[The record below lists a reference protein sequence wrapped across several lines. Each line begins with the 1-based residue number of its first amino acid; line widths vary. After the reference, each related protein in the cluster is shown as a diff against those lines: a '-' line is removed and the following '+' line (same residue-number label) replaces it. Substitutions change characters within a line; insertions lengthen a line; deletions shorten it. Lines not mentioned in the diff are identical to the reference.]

1 MFLQRLLLH
10 ELSLVLLVSK
20 VLATKGE
27 HLNSINTRTECM
39 RKTKLYIASSLDSYI
54 ASDDGGIDWLFSD
67 ADYGYAKFYDSI
79 DTILV
84 GRKTYDQSLTF
95 DEYPYKGKKVY
106 VFTRRTEEKKN
117 DNDTHD
123 VEFIDEDIP
132 LFARHLI
139 QQSSAKKKDIW
150 LLGGGEIVSILLNA
164 GLIDEIILSIHPIIL
179 GKGIPL
185 FNNIKKQ
192 MKLQLQE
199 FIPFE
204 SGLVQLCYC
213 VLKN

>member
-1 MFLQRLLLH
+1 MHEKDKLH
-10 ELSLVLLVSK
+10 
-20 VLATKGE
+20 
-27 HLNSINTRTECM
+27 
-39 RKTKLYIASSLDSYI
+39 IASSLDSHI
-54 ASDDGGIDWLFSD
+54 ASDNGGIDWLFSD

-95 DEYPYKGKKVY
+95 DEYPFKGKKVY

-139 QQSSAKKKDIW
+139 QRSSGLKKKNIW

-164 GLIDEIILSIHPIIL
+164 GLIDEIFSLSIQCPIL

-192 MKLQLQE
+192 VKLQLQE

-204 SGLVQLCYC
+204 SGLVPLCYC